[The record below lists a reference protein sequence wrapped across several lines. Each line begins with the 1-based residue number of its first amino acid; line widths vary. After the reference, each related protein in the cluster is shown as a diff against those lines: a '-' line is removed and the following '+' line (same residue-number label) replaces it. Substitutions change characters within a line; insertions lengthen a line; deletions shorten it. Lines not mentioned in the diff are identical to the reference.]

1 MDLKICAMF
10 EVGVTWVITL
20 FALIWLLSEDIK
32 NVWAWIAVSFAA
44 LVGIIPSLKCS
55 DKCFKTDQDKYEYVK
70 PLHVIVSLP
79 VILALSVLLASD
91 MTKWQ
96 HWVATIAFVLSIGA
110 SHYAFVQPDLL
121 YSLKIL
127 AYAIFS
133 ISPTIAF
140 YYNDLLGYV
149 LFTGVAL
156 YLAYVHKGV
165 LLKSDAN
172 AMSVETGPTGQWR
185 QLRVIYR

>member
-1 MDLKICAMF
+1 
-10 EVGVTWVITL
+10 
-20 FALIWLLSEDIK
+20 
-32 NVWAWIAVSFAA
+32 
-44 LVGIIPSLKCS
+44 
-55 DKCFKTDQDKYEYVK
+55 
-70 PLHVIVSLP
+70 
-79 VILALSVLLASD
+79 

-110 SHYAFVQPDLL
+110 SHYAFVKPELL
-121 YSLKIL
+121 YSLKVL

-165 LLKSDAN
+165 LLKTDAN
-172 AMSVETGPTGQWR
+172 AESGGTREGEGGR
-185 QLRVIYR
+185 QLRVVYR

>member
-44 LVGIIPSLKCS
+44 LVGIIPSLKCC
-55 DKCFKTDQDKYEYVK
+55 DKCCKTEQDKYVK

-110 SHYAFVQPDLL
+110 SHYAFVKPELV
-121 YSLKIL
+121 YSLKVL

-165 LLKSDAN
+165 LLKTDAN
-172 AMSVETGPTGQWR
+172 AVSGRTGGGVGWR
-185 QLRVIYR
+185 QLRVVYR